1 MKEFAFVS
9 RRRHAADPTGAGD
22 PTGTTDPKSA
32 AARARKRRLGAAR
45 AETGKSDAQPFDLYV
60 LPGYLVRRLHQI
72 VTSTC
77 LAAWNGLDITPLQ
90 YAALTATRE
99 FPGIDQRGLARA
111 IAIDR
116 STIGTV
122 VGQLERAKWIVRRTG
137 RHDRRNKEIYLT
149 PEGADLIHRAYPIA
163 WDIQDQYLGVLSE
176 RERATFVELLAK
188 VVERNNHLSRA
199 PLDLTGIQ

>member
-1 MKEFAFVS
+1 MS
-9 RRRHAADPTGAGD
+9 RRPNPPAAADPPPRPPSRRTRTLPDKQAGEN
-22 PTGTTDPKSA
+22 GL
-32 AARARKRRLGAAR
+32 AR
-45 AETGKSDAQPFDLYV
+45 EQPFDLYV

-77 LAAWNGLDITPLQ
+77 LAAWNGLNITPLQ
-90 YAALTATRE
+90 YAALMATRE

-122 VGQLERAKWIVRRTG
+122 VGQMERAKWIVRRTS
-137 RHDRRNKEIYLT
+137 RSDRRNKEIYLT
-149 PEGADLIHRAYPIA
+149 AEGAELLRRAQPIA
-163 WDIQDQYLGVLSE
+163 WEIQDRYLGVLTG
-176 RERATFVELLAK
+176 RERAAFVELLAK
-188 VVERNNHLSRA
+188 LVERNNHLSRA